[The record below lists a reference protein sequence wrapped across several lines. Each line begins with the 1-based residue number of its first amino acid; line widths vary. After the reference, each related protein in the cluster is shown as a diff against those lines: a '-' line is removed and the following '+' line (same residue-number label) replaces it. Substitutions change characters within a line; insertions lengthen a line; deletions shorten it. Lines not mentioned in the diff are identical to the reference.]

1 MKLVVERSGGF
12 AGITRRGERD
22 GSALT
27 SEQRAALQKLL
38 ERSSDFPPDAGADR
52 FNYRVEV
59 QDDNGQANNSAG
71 IGDASSPQRDRH
83 RVETVPLT
91 WNPAQVESS
100 RAIRPRQ
107 ARISLT

>member
-59 QDDNGQANNSAG
+59 QDDNGTKR
-71 IGDASSPQRDRH
+71 I
-83 RVETVPLT
+83 TVP
-91 WNPAQVESS
+91 ES
-100 RAIRPRQ
+100 AMPRVLKEI
-107 ARISLT
+107 ATE

>member
-59 QDDNGQANNSAG
+59 QDDNGTKR
-71 IGDASSPQRDRH
+71 I
-83 RVETVPLT
+83 TVPESAM
-91 WNPAQVESS
+91 PQVLKGIATE
-100 RAIRPRQ
+100 
-107 ARISLT
+107 

>member
-59 QDDNGQANNSAG
+59 QDDNGTK
-71 IGDASSPQRDRH
+71 RM
-83 RVETVPLT
+83 TVPESAM
-91 WNPAQVESS
+91 PQVLKGIATE
-100 RAIRPRQ
+100 
-107 ARISLT
+107 